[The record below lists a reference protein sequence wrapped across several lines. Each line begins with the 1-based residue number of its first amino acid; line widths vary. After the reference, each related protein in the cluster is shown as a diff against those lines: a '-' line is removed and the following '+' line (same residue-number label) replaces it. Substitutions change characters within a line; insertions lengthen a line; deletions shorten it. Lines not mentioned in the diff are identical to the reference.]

1 MKRLLALLVMMGYVF
16 SINAQIAPDKYWVQ
30 FTDKNDSPYSINNPE
45 EYLSERAI
53 QRRQDYNIAIDNYDI
68 PVNQSYIQ
76 AVASIGATILSPSKW
91 LYGV

>member
-1 MKRLLALLVMMGYVF
+1 MIKMKRLLTLLVMMGYVF

-53 QRRQDYNIAIDNYDI
+53 QRRQDYNIAID
-68 PVNQSYIQ
+68 P
-76 AVASIGATILSPSKW
+76 
-91 LYGV
+91 